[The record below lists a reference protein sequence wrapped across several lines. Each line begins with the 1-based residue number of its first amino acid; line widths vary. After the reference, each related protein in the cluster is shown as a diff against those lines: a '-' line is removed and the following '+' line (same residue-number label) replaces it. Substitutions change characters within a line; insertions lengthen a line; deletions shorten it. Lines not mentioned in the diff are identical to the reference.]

1 MATPVRTRHTIG
13 GVLGEILVDVVA
25 VPGGRPGPAVLVTH
39 GFKGFKDWGMFPPL
53 AERLA
58 RAGFTA
64 VTFNLSGSGVDDDGE
79 FSRPERFGRNTFSAE
94 LADLAL
100 LFEALDGGG
109 FGMPAPSSVGLLGHS
124 RGGGMAVL
132 AARRHPRVRALVTWA
147 AVSSVVRWSE
157 AQRRDWRAQGRIEI
171 VNSRTGQVLPIYT
184 DLLDDIEAHAESSL
198 DIEAAAASLEIP
210 WLIIHGDRDETV
222 PLIEAEA
229 LARAAGELAELLTI
243 EGGGHTFGA
252 VHPWAGPTPQ
262 LDRVFDATV
271 RFFSANL
278 A

>member
-1 MATPVRTRHTIG
+1 MATPVRTQRSLG
-13 GVLGEILVDVVA
+13 GTLGEILVDVVT
-25 VPGGRPGPAVLVTH
+25 VPDGRPGPAVLVTH

-64 VTFNLSGSGVDDDGE
+64 VTFNLSGSGVDNDGE
-79 FSRPERFGRNTFSAE
+79 FSRPERFARNTFSAE

-100 LFEALDGGG
+100 LLEALDGGG
-109 FGMPAPSSVGLLGHS
+109 LGIPAPSSVGLLGHS

-147 AVSSVVRWSE
+147 AIASVVRWNE
-157 AQRRDWRAQGRIEI
+157 AQRKGWREQGKIDI

-184 DLLDDIEAHAESSL
+184 DVLDDIEAHAESSL
-198 DIEAAAASLEIP
+198 DIQAAAANLEIP

-222 PLIEAEA
+222 PLLEGEILE
-229 LARAAGELAELLTI
+229 RAAGDRAELLAI

-252 VHPWAGPTPQ
+252 VHPWAGPTAE
-262 LDRVFDATV
+262 LERVFDATV
-271 RFFSANL
+271 RFFSAQL